1 MKHIVI
7 KFMVKM
13 NIDQKH
19 NNKMKE
25 NNNRKKKTLNSKNY
39 SLGTPVEWLN
49 LHHFCPLKKK
59 EKKD

>member
-1 MKHIVI
+1 MKHIGI
-7 KFMVKM
+7 QFMVKM

-19 NNKMKE
+19 KNKMKE
-25 NNNRKKKTLNSKNY
+25 NNNKKNPLNSKNY

-59 EKKD
+59 RKKD